1 MELKK
6 PIAQKWNWNIQ
17 KSEALDLLACESLI
31 LEFLH
36 QWVWYWDE
44 VKPITE
50 QSLFDFWKFIE
61 EKKDKLWV
69 EDWEV
74 VD

>member
-6 PIAQKWNWNIQ
+6 PIGQRWNWNIQ

-36 QWVWYWDE
+36 QWVWYGDE

-50 QSLFDFWKFIE
+50 Q
-61 EKKDKLWV
+61 
-69 EDWEV
+69 
-74 VD
+74 